1 MTKEDFSF
9 EDNDTLMHDSK
20 NDSAKVSYDDFQ
32 RNNRIEGSMIA
43 EQCSNFFLYKALI
56 ESGVLPNEE
65 FYKSKIV
72 IRTDADELLEH
83 NMNEGVNEDNNPVYV
98 PEEVRKQLSY
108 KQFKQVQNSLADN
121 NGQSTTTSGMAL
133 LLFLINKGKFDTLS
147 YYADVDGEVL
157 FFPVDRETGTGEEAL
172 SDFCKEDYLKIVEIA
187 DFLKEGMLDT
197 IISFFEHPNNFKFAK
212 NVNMK
217 DILMNGNASEM
228 TAEVL
233 NFARD
238 PKFIDD
244 AEICR
249 VIKQNGMID
258 VKGTLTESTVRV
270 LREFLSQDILRKNN
284 IVEVGNLGG
293 QVISEMS
300 DTTLEDETEKAIV
313 NQEKLLQQTKE
324 SQEVGG

>member
-1 MTKEDFSF
+1 
-9 EDNDTLMHDSK
+9 
-20 NDSAKVSYDDFQ
+20 
-32 RNNRIEGSMIA
+32 
-43 EQCSNFFLYKALI
+43 
-56 ESGVLPNEE
+56 
-65 FYKSKIV
+65 
-72 IRTDADELLEH
+72 
-83 NMNEGVNEDNNPVYV
+83 
-98 PEEVRKQLSY
+98 
-108 KQFKQVQNSLADN
+108 
-121 NGQSTTTSGMAL
+121 
-133 LLFLINKGKFDTLS
+133 
-147 YYADVDGEVL
+147 
-157 FFPVDRETGTGEEAL
+157 
-172 SDFCKEDYLKIVEIA
+172 
-187 DFLKEGMLDT
+187 MLDT